1 MLFYLCDL
9 RFQALAVPV
18 YLKHLQS
25 PSPRHDDMATVR
37 LDEAFEAELLAALI
51 VFCLN
56 NSHRL
61 DAVHDIA
68 VLLNN

>member
-1 MLFYLCDL
+1 
-9 RFQALAVPV
+9 
-18 YLKHLQS
+18 
-25 PSPRHDDMATVR
+25 MATVR

-68 VLLNN
+68 VLLYH